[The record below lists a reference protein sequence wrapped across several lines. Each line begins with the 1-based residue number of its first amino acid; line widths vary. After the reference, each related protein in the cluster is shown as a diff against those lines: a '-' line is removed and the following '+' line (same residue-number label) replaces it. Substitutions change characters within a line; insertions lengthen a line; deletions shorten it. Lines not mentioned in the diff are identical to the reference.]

1 MLSLSAAVFSRECLW
16 ESNKVESCSR
26 TLKKLFFLEY
36 ACDTNKLNKILWF
49 RKNFGTHSIKLLKI
63 GRFPKSDK
71 LSLTFLFFCLGYV
84 SLSFTLNQF
93 WSFSPKFLWAEYQ
106 FKIPSGSIRLIA
118 IPVWKIFFQISLM
131 AKEQASSVCCFEQ
144 NQRSVA
150 NLLHRKLNVM

>member
-63 GRFPKSDK
+63 GRLPKSDK
-71 LSLTFLFFCLGYV
+71 PSLTFLFSVWVTFL
-84 SLSFTLNQF
+84 FTLNQF

-106 FKIPSGSIRLIA
+106 FKIPSGSIRLVA
-118 IPVWKIFFQISLM
+118 IPVWKNIFQISLM

-150 NLLHRKLNVM
+150 NLLYRKLNVM

>member
-26 TLKKLFFLEY
+26 ILKRLFFLEY
-36 ACDTNKLNKILWF
+36 ACDTNKLNKILKF

-71 LSLTFLFFCLGYV
+71 LSLTFLFSVWVTFLLALHSTSSDLFPQNFYEQNI
-84 SLSFTLNQF
+84 SL
-93 WSFSPKFLWAEYQ
+93 KFLLAVSGQQQ
-106 FKIPSGSIRLIA
+106 FPFG
-118 IPVWKIFFQISLM
+118 KIFFRISLV